1 MQRNDFQGTF
11 LRIKYV
17 SRLKQEILIPEI
29 YWTRAGFFYFPR
41 SPSPMAIIQMYI
53 QVLGIIS
60 MPIIGFFLAQ
70 TVTGSQQAKLPII
83 AGAIF
88 QSP

>member
-1 MQRNDFQGTF
+1 
-11 LRIKYV
+11 
-17 SRLKQEILIPEI
+17 
-29 YWTRAGFFYFPR
+29 
-41 SPSPMAIIQMYI
+41 MAIIQMYI